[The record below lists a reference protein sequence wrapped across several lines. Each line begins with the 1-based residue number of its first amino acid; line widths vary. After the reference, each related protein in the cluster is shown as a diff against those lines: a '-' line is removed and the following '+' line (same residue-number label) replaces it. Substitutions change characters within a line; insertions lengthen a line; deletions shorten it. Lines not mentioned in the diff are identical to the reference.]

1 MRCINKSTIS
11 GAVPA
16 FSLIELMVVVAIIS
30 MLAVV
35 ATPSYSNYVMRS
47 RVASLLPLVESVKI
61 EVMEGHSFGTT
72 FGVTSEV
79 HIASGA
85 SDKPEYLDQLVRHNY
100 GCVMVDYDL
109 TQLGLESGGGEALE
123 LMVCPSAG
131 SSIVTWNCGY
141 SASTTVAYATYLPAQ
156 CQQAVVTDNTF

>member
-1 MRCINKSTIS
+1 MRCIERSTFRGHLS
-11 GAVPA
+11 A
-16 FSLIELMVVVAIIS
+16 FSLVELMVVVAIIG

-35 ATPSYSNYVMRS
+35 ATPSYSNYVLRS

-72 FGVTSEV
+72 FGATTDV

-85 SDKPEYLDQLVRHNY
+85 SNKPQYLDQLVRHNY

-123 LMVCPSAG
+123 LMVCPTAG
-131 SSIVTWNCGY
+131 SSVVTWNCGY

-156 CQQAVVTDNTF
+156 CQQASVTDTTF